1 MKDKLKNLELKK
13 LLQEFHFLEVDKEF
27 KDEFIEFYKP
37 LFMKEVQSKK
47 TSEQRENEIN
57 KTPPQPNEN
66 KNDEIK
72 PKNIFNVSEDELD
85 KIKKIF
91 REIVKICH
99 PDKSGGNQY
108 INEYLLAKE
117 AYEKNDLLTLYTIST
132 KLNIIVDIDE
142 DNVFLLKRNVEQKRK
157 ELLELEK
164 SFLWLWVHSQNDF
177 DKDKIIEMFIQ
188 QNLINQ

>member
-1 MKDKLKNLELKK
+1 MKNKLKNLELKK

-66 KNDEIK
+66 KNEEIK

-132 KLNIIVDIDE
+132 KLNIIVDINE
-142 DNVFLLKRNVEQKRK
+142 DNVFLLKRNIEQKRK